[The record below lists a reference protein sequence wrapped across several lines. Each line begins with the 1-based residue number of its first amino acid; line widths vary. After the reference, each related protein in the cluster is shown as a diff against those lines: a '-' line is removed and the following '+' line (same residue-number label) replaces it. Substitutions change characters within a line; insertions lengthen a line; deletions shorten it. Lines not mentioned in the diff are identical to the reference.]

1 MAKPIKIVSPA
12 GKAIYPR
19 VNQPDTGFDA
29 NGTFHTKLEMD
40 IDNPVTVKFIAQ
52 IDKWHEE
59 SLAEMLAELKEKHPK
74 MGAAALKKKL
84 KDGDKPYTFVED
96 EETGEETNLV
106 RVNFKMKHRVP
117 NRKKEGEFYVF
128 TPVFVD
134 SSGTVIKGQKPLVY
148 GGSELKIRFS
158 PILWNSEKLGASVQ
172 LRMDA
177 VQIIELVE
185 GGAENAEGFGDEGDG
200 YTAPEA
206 PAGGFADE
214 TDPGSSSEP
223 AAGDDDGDF

>member
-1 MAKPIKIVSPA
+1 MAKPQKVVSPA

-40 IDNPVTVKFIAQ
+40 SDVPVTAKFLAQ
-52 IDKWHEE
+52 IDRWHEA
-59 SLAEMLAELKEKHPK
+59 SLEEMREALATKYPKLSTAGIEKK
-74 MGAAALKKKL
+74 VKS
-84 KDGDKPYTFVED
+84 GDKPYTYVED
-96 EETGEETNLV
+96 EETGEETNIV
-106 RVNFKMKHRVP
+106 RINFKMKHRVP

-134 SSGTVIKGQKPLVY
+134 STGALIRGPKPLVY
-148 GGSELKIRFS
+148 GGSTLKVRFT
-158 PILWNSEKLGASVQ
+158 PILWNTEKLGAGVQ

-185 GGAENAEGFGDEGDG
+185 GGAENAEGFGDEGGG

-214 TDPGSSSEP
+214 TVEAGAVP
-223 AAGDDDGDF
+223 AEGDDDGDF